1 LANGVVYVATG
12 ERHIRE
18 AVASLESLWRHDGG
32 TPATIYVDRASR
44 KHLRA
49 WGLPDPPSDDLL
61 EILDHPNPTL
71 SWADKPIALAQSGPV
86 DERVL
91 FLDTDTRVCGSLG
104 AVFDLLDSFELAA
117 AHAPIRLDR
126 RQPRSL
132 AARVPIAFP
141 ELNTGVIGFRRTG
154 AVAGLL
160 ERWRRMH
167 LDIMR
172 SIDRGTVG
180 DQATFRVALY
190 QSEVRFT
197 VLPPE
202 YNCRFVFPA
211 YVQGPVRIL
220 HGRGPDL
227 EGVERQINEVSGP
240 RVFVPGIGVLTA
252 PPVG

>member
-1 LANGVVYVATG
+1 
-12 ERHIRE
+12 
-18 AVASLESLWRHDGG
+18 
-32 TPATIYVDRASR
+32 
-44 KHLRA
+44 
-49 WGLPDPPSDDLL
+49 
-61 EILDHPNPTL
+61 
-71 SWADKPIALAQSGPV
+71 
-86 DERVL
+86 
-91 FLDTDTRVCGSLG
+91 
-104 AVFDLLDSFELAA
+104 
-117 AHAPIRLDR
+117 
-126 RQPRSL
+126 
-132 AARVPIAFP
+132 
-141 ELNTGVIGFRRTG
+141 
-154 AVAGLL
+154 
-160 ERWRRMH
+160 
-167 LDIMR
+167 MR